1 MIRLVALLIMSVLVY
16 SGCGGQ
22 ASGSQD
28 ANSPAPEAKSAQS
41 NDDTEVSTPTKIWRG
56 GEQATTL
63 EETANE
69 PIETPI
75 EEVVDE
81 TDANEETLEATSA
94 QGSPDLLG
102 GNLWV
107 AGQAN
112 LLSEEVEKTLS
123 EGFKWGG
130 DSAPESKNDAS
141 SESAQQAPSV
151 HEELAVIRAEQAT
164 ILAEMKTL
172 RAQAEQERLAAASE
186 TEASRKKMVEE
197 NALAKAE
204 LQKELD
210 RMKADAE
217 QERMAAIG
225 QAEANRI
232 KTEQEN
238 ELAKAEAQ
246 KELDRLK
253 ADAEKERMAAIA
265 QAEADRVKTEQENAL
280 AKAEAQEELDRMKAE
295 AEKERLTALSDA
307 EAARKEAETLAMARA
322 EAEAAL
328 LDARNKELVKG
339 EEIEVAVTPTPKP
352 KLSGPKG
359 TIELAELD
367 LSAQRDG
374 VFGVELASDALIEN
388 LNGTKIELAAYFYDE
403 KGKPL
408 KDSDKVNRSSK
419 GQVYVGKESM
429 VSSDNY
435 VLKDK
440 LFIPFE
446 QLELAVDVTHSV
458 QVELVLWEYSRG
470 RGNRL
475 AATPKTT
482 FSRVANASSL
492 AKDELHRSDLTGNW
506 RNGDALITMAQQD
519 NTIVLNG
526 LKVVPYNIVSEAW
539 TYERGRLQGMV
550 INKRKL
556 PPVTRIWEFD
566 LRISQDG
573 NTLAG
578 TYHRADRKGNFAFDS
593 EPFVW
598 TRIP

>member
-1 MIRLVALLIMSVLVY
+1 MIRLGALMLMLVLVC

-22 ASGSQD
+22 ASGSQE
-28 ANSPAPEAKSAQS
+28 ATGPAMEAQYTG
-41 NDDTEVSTPTKIWRG
+41 DTEVSAPTRIWRG
-56 GEQATTL
+56 GEQAATL

-75 EEVVDE
+75 AEVVGD
-81 TDANEETLEATSA
+81 TDADKEKTETSPA

-102 GNLWV
+102 GNLWI

-112 LLSEEVEKTLS
+112 VLSEEVEKSLS
-123 EGFKWGG
+123 AGFEWGA
-130 DSAPESKNDAS
+130 DSTPESRAVATNEAV
-141 SESAQQAPSV
+141 QQDSDV
-151 HEELAVIRAEQAT
+151 QEELAAIRAEQAT

-172 RAQAEQERLAAASE
+172 RAQAEDDRLAAASE
-186 TEASRKKMVEE
+186 TEASRKQMAEE

-217 QERMAAIG
+217 QERLATIG
-225 QAEANRI
+225 QAEADRI
-232 KTEQEN
+232 RSEHEN
-238 ELAKAEAQ
+238 ALAKAEAQ

-253 ADAEKERMAAIA
+253 AEAEKERMVAIA
-265 QAEADRVKTEQENAL
+265 QAEADRIKAEQKNAL
-280 AKAEAQEELDRMKAE
+280 AKAEALEELDRMKAD

-307 EAARKEAETLAMARA
+307 EAARKETEKLALARA

-328 LDARNKELVKG
+328 LEARNMELETR
-339 EEIEVAVTPTPKP
+339 EEIEVAAAPSPKP
-352 KLSGPKG
+352 PPARSGPAG
-359 TIELAELD
+359 SIELIELD

-388 LNGTKIELAAYFYDE
+388 LNGTKIELAAYFYDD

-435 VLKDK
+435 ALKDK

-446 QLELAVDVTHSV
+446 QLELAMDVEHAV
-458 QVELVLWEYSRG
+458 QVELVLWEYSHG

-475 AATPKTT
+475 ASTPKTT
-482 FSRVANASSL
+482 FKHVANAPGL
-492 AKDELHRSDLTGNW
+492 ARDELHRSDLTGNW
-506 RNGDALITMAQQD
+506 RNGNTLITMAQQD

-526 LKVVPYNIVSEAW
+526 LTVVPHNIVSETW

-556 PPVTRIWEFD
+556 PPVTRIWRFD

-573 NTLAG
+573 NTLTG
-578 TYHRADRKGNFAFDS
+578 TYHRADRKGNFGFDS

-598 TRIP
+598 TRMP